1 MKCPKCDGELR
12 EGKAYIG
19 GGATTFFVGGG
30 ISSTG
35 SLAFKAAEWQ
45 EHVILEA
52 SEVLPAHYCDG
63 CGTVTIET
71 TRSGLSSR

>member
-35 SLAFKAAEWQ
+35 SLAFKAAEWR

-71 TRSGLSSR
+71 TRSGLSSL